1 MTKQETMAIM
11 AILREAY
18 PIYYRDK
25 TKDEII
31 TSVNLWAEMFADDDV
46 NIVKASIKAF
56 IASDTKG
63 FPPVIGQIKHQI
75 QKLIT
80 TEEMTEVHAWDL
92 VSKAIRNGTY
102 GSEEEFEKL
111 PTVIQKAIGSPDRLR
126 EWSGVEP
133 SEVQTVVA
141 SNFMRSY
148 RAKLAHEQE
157 HDRLPNDVKQI
168 MAQLQQKQRLEL
180 SDGRRS

>member
-1 MTKQETMAIM
+1 MTKQETMAVM

-18 PIYYRDK
+18 PLYYRDK

-31 TSVNLWAEMFADDDV
+31 KSVNLWAEMFSDDDV

-75 QKLIT
+75 QKLLAP
-80 TEEMTEVHAWDL
+80 EDMTEVHAWDL

-102 GSEEEFEKL
+102 GAEEEFEKL
-111 PTVIQKAIGSPDRLR
+111 PIVIQKAIGSPDRLR

-148 RAKLAHEQE
+148 RAKLAHEE
-157 HDRLPNDVKQI
+157 EYSRLPNDVKQM

-180 SDGRRS
+180 SDGSV

>member
-18 PIYYRDK
+18 PLYYRDK

-46 NIVKASIKAF
+46 NLVKASIKAF

-80 TEEMTEVHAWDL
+80 PEEMTEVHAWDL
-92 VSKAIRNGTY
+92 VSKAIRNSAY
-102 GSEEEFEKL
+102 GSEEEFAKL
-111 PTVIQKAIGSPDRLR
+111 PPVIQKAIGSPDRLR

-157 HDRLPNDVKQI
+157 HGRLPNDVKQM

-180 SDGRRS
+180 ADGSV